1 MKRRL
6 ARSLPGLT
14 PQVGL
19 ARLAALDSA
28 ELGRARVPVQSIFF
42 RKKMDARV
50 MSAFTR
56 VFDALLPAHDSSV
69 TGGVPLERREFI
81 TLLGGAAAAR
91 SLLWPLAA
99 RAQQAAMPVVG
110 FLNVRSPETNAHLV
124 TAFRQGLKELGYV
137 EGQNV
142 LIEYRWAE
150 GRYDSLPSLAADLV
164 RRQVT
169 VIAATGGTPAAL
181 AARTATTAIPIVFT
195 GGFDPVKVG
204 LVASLNQPG
213 GNVTGAVTLAV
224 ELGPKLLELLHEMVP
239 KATII
244 AALVNPRYSSVD
256 NLSRD
261 LQAGARILGLQL
273 HVLHASSARDFDTA
287 FASLVQFRA
296 GALVI
301 GNDPFFFSRHEQ
313 LAGLTVRYAVPAIY
327 NGREFAAAGGLMS
340 YGGSFTDAYHK
351 AGLYTG
357 RILKGEKPADLPVQQ
372 SVKVELIINLK
383 TAKALGLEVPPT
395 LLARADEVIE

>member
-1 MKRRL
+1 M
-6 ARSLPGLT
+6 
-14 PQVGL
+14 Q
-19 ARLAALDSA
+19 
-28 ELGRARVPVQSIFF
+28 
-42 RKKMDARV
+42 
-50 MSAFTR
+50 
-56 VFDALLPAHDSSV
+56 
-69 TGGVPLERREFI
+69 RREFI
-81 TLLGGAAAAR
+81 RRLSGAAVA
-91 SLLWPLAA
+91 WPVAT
-99 RAQQAAMPVVG
+99 RAQPAMPVVG
-110 FLNVRSPETNAHLV
+110 FLNVRSPDTNARFV
-124 TAFRQGLKELGYV
+124 TAFHRGLKEAGYV

-164 RRQVT
+164 RRQVA
-169 VIAATGGTPAAL
+169 VIVATGGSPAAL
-181 AARTATTAIPIVFT
+181 AARTATAGIPIVFT

-204 LVASLNQPG
+204 LVASLNRPG

-239 KATII
+239 NATVI
-244 AALVNPRYSSVD
+244 AVLVNPRYSGVE

-261 LQAGARILGLQL
+261 LQAGARILGLEL
-273 HVLHASSARDFDTA
+273 HLLHASTERDFATA
-287 FASLVQFRA
+287 FASVVQFRA

-313 LAGLTVRYAVPAIY
+313 LAGLTVRYAMPAIY

-340 YGGSFTDAYHK
+340 YGGSFADAYHK
-351 AGLYTG
+351 AGVYTG
-357 RILKGEKPADLPVQQ
+357 RILNGAKPADLPIQQ
-372 SVKVELIINLK
+372 STKVELIINLK